1 MSTSSPCGPQARPT
15 CVSCRHRKVR
25 CNRRAPCSQCSRL
38 HLSCIYETPRR
49 RGPIKPPSRISSS
62 PSPVHIPPTQSKEAP
77 SAEQNPQA
85 NDEILERLSRLE
97 SLVVDIHKFIKH
109 EKSQDGSVER
119 NETAVMP
126 VLVPPVQP
134 PQEAQV
140 GDRVRGNY
148 VDNSVFVE
156 LLLDV
161 SIEPGHQNLACIN
174 RTRGLRTKFLSN
186 PGHQPM
192 LQPFQLSPHPYHV
205 A

>member
-1 MSTSSPCGPQARPT
+1 MSTGSPSGQARPT

-49 RGPIKPPSRISSS
+49 RGPIKPPSRASYS
-62 PSPVHIPPTQSKEAP
+62 PSPVYIPPTQEEAP
-77 SAEQNPQA
+77 SAGQNLQG
-85 NDEILERLSRLE
+85 NGEILERLSRLE
-97 SLVVDIHKFIKH
+97 GLVVDIHRFIKH

-119 NETAVMP
+119 NETGVTP

-134 PQEAQV
+134 PQEAQA

-161 SIEPGHQNLACIN
+161 SI
-174 RTRGLRTKFLSN
+174 N
-186 PGHQPM
+186 P
-192 LQPFQLSPHPYHV
+192 
-205 A
+205 